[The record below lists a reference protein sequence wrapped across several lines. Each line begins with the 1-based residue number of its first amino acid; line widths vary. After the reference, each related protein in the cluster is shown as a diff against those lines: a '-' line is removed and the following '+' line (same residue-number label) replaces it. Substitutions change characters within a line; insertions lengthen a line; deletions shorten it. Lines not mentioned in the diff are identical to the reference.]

1 MTWRAA
7 AMAALLG
14 AASLQACDGE
24 IRTEFKDAPFDGQ
37 AFPNV
42 RPKIAWPQGWYGL
55 TSDNGSDTLTA
66 LDLTN
71 RKVLAKVPIGRDPV
85 GNDGP
90 HHLAIDLQNRFVYV
104 ALSYPAPAIAP
115 GPHAGHGS
123 SVRAG
128 RLQKLDLDDLRVLG
142 DVAVQ
147 ANPGDIVLSQ
157 DGKRLVLAHFDL
169 QRALS
174 GTTLQERR
182 APVTIVAAAAVLPA
196 QAPEPV
202 LVPACILPHG
212 LALSPGAGD
221 TAWVACYGE
230 DAVAIVDV
238 AHPQQPVVLVPVGP
252 APGPP
257 GGAPVYGPYSA
268 VASADGSLVALG
280 QIESH
285 DIRLLNTSDRLM
297 SPLVLKTGGAAYF
310 PQFSHDGKR
319 LYVPT
324 QAPDGLLVFDL
335 DKPLPVASRS
345 FDAGLCRRPH
355 EVQVQTNAENTA
367 DLALFVVCEGRHGES
382 DKQTGA
388 ALPDLPGA
396 VLVLDP
402 LTLATL
408 ATLPVGVYPDRLAL
422 ARWP

>member
-1 MTWRAA
+1 MTWRA

-14 AASLQACDGE
+14 AALLPACDGGT
-24 IRTEFKDAPFDGQ
+24 RTEIAYARFDGQ
-37 AFPNV
+37 AYPDL
-42 RPKIAWPQGWYGL
+42 RPQIAWPHGMFGL

-71 RKVLAKVPIGRDPV
+71 RKVLAQVPIGRDPV
-85 GNDGP
+85 GVDGP
-90 HHLAIDLQNRFVYV
+90 HHLAIDVQNRFVYV

-123 SVRAG
+123 STRPG

-142 DVAVQ
+142 DVPIEP
-147 ANPGDIVLSQ
+147 NPGDIVLSQ
-157 DGKRLVLAHFDL
+157 DGKRLVLSHFDL

-174 GTTLQERR
+174 GKTLQERR
-182 APVTIVAAAAVLPA
+182 APLTVMAAAGVLA
-196 QAPEPV
+196 AKSPEPV
-202 LVPACILPHG
+202 LVPTCILPHG

-230 DAVAIVDV
+230 DVVAIVDV
-238 AHPQQPVVLVPVGP
+238 AHPQQPVVRVPVGP

-257 GGAPVYGPYSA
+257 GAPIYGPYAA

-280 QIESH
+280 QIESN
-285 DIRLLNTSDRLM
+285 DVRLLNTADRLM
-297 SPLVLKTGGAAYF
+297 DKRVLKTEGAAYF

-319 LYVPT
+319 LYVPV
-324 QAPDGLLVFDL
+324 QAPDRLVVFDL
-335 DKPLPVASRS
+335 TTSAPVASRT
-345 FDAGLCRRPH
+345 FDAATCRRPH
-355 EVQVQTNAENTA
+355 EVQVQTDA
-367 DLALFVVCEGRHGES
+367 DKTKDIALLVVCEGRHDET
-382 DKQTGA
+382 DKQAGA

-396 VLVLDP
+396 VLILDP
-402 LTLATL
+402 VTLATL
-408 ATLPVGVYPDRLAL
+408 ATLPVGLYPDRLAL